1 MQICDQFIRIMIWSN
16 RWPVVRQRWWH
27 LQDIPRLL
35 LWVNKAAIILRKP
48 FFEILWCHW
57 RVVWINFVLILWIS
71 PFIFLTNRAVS
82 LHLGRKF
89 ALKIIFMI
97 IDLARVLSVVLPIF
111 VIANNISRRLKG
123 LMLLKGWVY
132 FKRKGYFRYFAWL
145 LTCLMLSIVIFNFCM
160 TAVLYLSFM
169 FFIVQLFQLF
179 LVKCTHQS
187 ILKIVS
193 LKRKLFHVW
202 LVF

>member
-1 MQICDQFIRIMIWSN
+1 MQICDQFIRIMSRSN

-27 LQDIPRLL
+27 FQNIPRLL

-57 RVVWINFVLILWIS
+57 RVVRIDFVLSLWIS

-82 LHLGRKF
+82 LHFGRKF

-132 FKRKGYFRYFAWL
+132 FEGKWYFRDFAWL